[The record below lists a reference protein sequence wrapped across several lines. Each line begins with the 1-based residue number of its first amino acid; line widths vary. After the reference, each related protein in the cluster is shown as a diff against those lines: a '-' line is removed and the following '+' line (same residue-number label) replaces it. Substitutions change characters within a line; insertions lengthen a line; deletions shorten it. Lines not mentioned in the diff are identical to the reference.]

1 MEIRKEPKGTEMVCH
16 TKCMGPDSVALF
28 HLHENYEF
36 CQPLNCHCDFLVDGR
51 LLRAAPGDI
60 VAVESQVVHR
70 FLPSR
75 EDSRIRVLQFPMRI
89 VMPFPAVSLQTHIP
103 KQAMD
108 AIDGLFPAVTTLMEL
123 MEQEPR
129 VLTGQKNDLF
139 QSLMISLY
147 LLLGKHFPATQ
158 APGHRKDAA
167 LFSRAAEYANA
178 HFCQENLTVERIA
191 KALYISREKLSNL
204 FAQYAGISCKQY
216 IHTLRIDFVNQ
227 LLSEGVPITDAAMQ
241 AGFGSIRTFNSVYK
255 SVTGMTPTEYRK
267 QP

>member
-1 MEIRKEPKGTEMVCH
+1 MEIWKEPKGTDLVCH
-16 TKCMGPDSVALF
+16 TRCMGPDSVALF

-36 CQPLNCHCDFLVDGR
+36 CQPLNCGCDFLVDGQ

-60 VAVESQVVHR
+60 IAVESQVVHR

-75 EDSRIRVLQFPMRI
+75 EDSRIRILQFPMGI
-89 VMPFPAVSLQTHIP
+89 LMPFAAPSLQTHIP
-103 KQAMD
+103 KQAME
-108 AIDGLFPAVTTLMEL
+108 AIPDLFPAVTTLMEL

-129 VLTGQKNDLF
+129 VLIGQKNDLF
-139 QSLMISLY
+139 QSLMLSLY

-158 APGHRKDAA
+158 SPGRRKDAA

-178 HFCQENLTVERIA
+178 HFCQENLTVEGIA

-216 IHTLRIDFVNQ
+216 IHTLRINYVNR
-227 LLSEGVPITDAAMQ
+227 LLLEGTHITDAAMQ

-255 SVTGMTPTEYRK
+255 AVTGMTPTEYIK
-267 QP
+267 NQ